1 MFSMDNT
8 NRRRGASTKLNFAP
22 AVSPLNDNINT
33 GILDS
38 KLLRQRATNETF
50 FPLCALLPHDSHVY
64 GREDMYNV
72 GCLLNDIL
80 PQLLHFCRYIYAN
93 YNDCFIGFLS
103 RDTYFVYKLFSKM
116 YPELS
121 EGKDYAYVY
130 SSRKCFTSGNT
141 DNYYAY
147 LKSFCELKDKLLLV
161 DIFGSAQTFSTFY
174 TKYIDVPNSI
184 MSQISILFFIKHDMT
199 FRPNTFSFYVQSDF
213 GKMFDIEAILRA
225 HHAKVIGFTDEIKP
239 IFDPKDDD
247 LVDKRRDRIVSFLDK
262 KYNSLTEYTLFRP
275 NIQYMTTSYVK
286 MKNFF
291 IDGNDH
297 TVDDSRD
304 FYHGLLAL
312 DIDNTISNVS
322 IYKYVKTMV
331 QECYGRKI
339 KIALITARQCPFL
352 MGDKYL
358 PTMSELSTVLDNIGF
373 TENDYCLDI
382 WYNPWLFSHIKTPS
396 VIKSNNDAM
405 HKVDQLL
412 LALEIYNIPLHRAVF
427 FDDRS
432 ENISVAMSHGIRCAK
447 VNNNI
452 GIDNRCLQLFYEV
465 MN

>member
-1 MFSMDNT
+1 M
-8 NRRRGASTKLNFAP
+8 
-22 AVSPLNDNINT
+22 NINQ
-33 GILDS
+33 I
-38 KLLRQRATNETF
+38 E
-50 FPLCALLPHDSHVY
+50 
-64 GREDMYNV
+64 
-72 GCLLNDIL
+72 
-80 PQLLHFCRYIYAN
+80 N
-93 YNDCFIGFLS
+93 Y
-103 RDTYFVYKLFSKM
+103 
-116 YPELS
+116 
-121 EGKDYAYVY
+121 
-130 SSRKCFTSGNT
+130 
-141 DNYYAY
+141 
-147 LKSFCELKDKLLLV
+147 
-161 DIFGSAQTFSTFY
+161 
-174 TKYIDVPNSI
+174 
-184 MSQISILFFIKHDMT
+184 
-199 FRPNTFSFYVQSDF
+199 
-213 GKMFDIEAILRA
+213 
-225 HHAKVIGFTDEIKP
+225 
-239 IFDPKDDD
+239 KDDD

-262 KYNSLTEYTLFRP
+262 KYDSLTEYTLFRP

-291 IDGNDH
+291 IDGKDY
-297 TVDDSRD
+297 TVDNSRD

-405 HKVDQLL
+405 HKVNQLL

-432 ENISVAMSHGIRCAK
+432 ENISAAMSHGIRSAK